1 MSDVKL
7 TFKIRED
14 GYDIYREGDPL
25 YEDGRPWI
33 SQTEP
38 LIPNKELSYE
48 ENAKLQIEQLSKG
61 LNSRPEEEITE
72 DKVEEDIPQT

>member
-7 TFKIRED
+7 TFKVRED

-48 ENAKLQIEQLSKG
+48 ENAKLQIEQLSKV
-61 LNSRPEEEITE
+61 SE
-72 DKVEEDIPQT
+72 DVNVEEPTEESTSQK

>member
-7 TFKIRED
+7 TYKVRED
-14 GYDIYREGDPL
+14 GYDIFREGDPL

-48 ENAKLQIEQLSKG
+48 ENAKLQIEQLTKATEEPVEESTTDT
-61 LNSRPEEEITE
+61 EEEI
-72 DKVEEDIPQT
+72 PQE

>member
-7 TFKIRED
+7 TFKVRED

-48 ENAKLQIEQLSKG
+48 ENAKIQIEQLTKVSDDV
-61 LNSRPEEEITE
+61 N
-72 DKVEEDIPQT
+72 VEEPTEESTSQE

>member
-7 TFKIRED
+7 TYKVRED
-14 GYDIYREGDPL
+14 GYDIFREGDPL

-38 LIPNKELSYE
+38 LIPNKDLSYE
-48 ENAKLQIEQLSKG
+48 ENAKLQIEQLTKATEEPVEESTTDT
-61 LNSRPEEEITE
+61 EEEI
-72 DKVEEDIPQT
+72 PQE

>member
-25 YEDGRPWI
+25 YEDGKPWI

-48 ENAKLQIEQLSKG
+48 ENAKLQIEQLTKAAEEPVEESTT
-61 LNSRPEEEITE
+61 EEEN
-72 DKVEEDIPQT
+72 PQE